1 MSGGKPSLIARHVS
15 PLLWAAAL
23 GSAVVT
29 PGRADM
35 SGDVVGS
42 ARVIDGQTLELNGQ
56 RLRLEGIDAPLPGT
70 RCRLRGAEQDCGRIA
85 TTALMDLVAG
95 VEITCRL
102 RAHAAPDGTRYARCE
117 ADGYDLSEG
126 MVYAGWAQADLA
138 QMDRYAGLEAASR
151 AAQRGMWRGD

>member
-1 MSGGKPSLIARHVS
+1 MSGGKPGLIVRRA
-15 PLLWAAAL
+15 LLLLCAWAL
-23 GSAVVT
+23 GLAIVR

-35 SGDVVGS
+35 TGDVGGS

-56 RLRLEGIDAPLPGT
+56 RLRLEGIDAPPPGT
-70 RCRLRGAEQDCGRIA
+70 RCRLRGNERDCGHISA
-85 TTALMDLVAG
+85 TALMDLVAG

-102 RAHAAPDGTRYARCE
+102 RTSTAPDGARYARCE

-138 QMDRYAGLEAASR
+138 QMDRYAGLEAAAR
-151 AAQRGMWRGD
+151 VARRGMWRSD